1 MCLLVRCSCQ
11 TRVPLVAVDSLS
23 RRYWTDYGLGVPYL
37 RCDGDFVIRLQDDCL
52 SNRWERCQVEY
63 LIEKEEEYAKHVFPV
78 NFQLLVNKMLIPEK
92 EWRRNY

>member
-1 MCLLVRCSCQ
+1 MFL
-11 TRVPLVAVDSLS
+11 SLS

-37 RCDGDFVIRLQDDCL
+37 RCDGDFAIRLPLQVDCL

-63 LIEKEEEYAKHVFPV
+63 LIETEEEYAKHVFPV
-78 NFQLLVNKMLIPEK
+78 NFQPLVNKMLIPEK